1 MDDNSTQDIYTYVY
15 IIYIKKV
22 FKQITIIAKNKL
34 IAT

>member
-1 MDDNSTQDIYTYVY
+1 MYNSMQDIYVHL
-15 IIYIKKV
+15 KKV